1 MKKGFTLIEVIV
13 VLAIV
18 SIIFTFSGT
27 SIRYYKKLN
36 RDVEIENFLV
46 SFKHLITEGKVDA
59 LDNEVDLNIVIENEN
74 KKIKLMNKDDE
85 INSIDIPNY
94 IELIKNKNINITS
107 KGQAIASTTVLENI
121 KDKEMYK
128 IIIRVGVD
136 YINIEKSKI

>member
-74 KKIKLMNKDDE
+74 KKIKLMNKDVE

-107 KGQAIASTTVLENI
+107 KGQAIASTTILENI

>member
-1 MKKGFTLIEVIV
+1 
-13 VLAIV
+13 
-18 SIIFTFSGT
+18 
-27 SIRYYKKLN
+27 
-36 RDVEIENFLV
+36 
-46 SFKHLITEGKVDA
+46 
-59 LDNEVDLNIVIENEN
+59 
-74 KKIKLMNKDDE
+74 MNKDDE

-107 KGQAIASTTVLENI
+107 KGQAIASTTILENI